1 MGYERRHA
9 DRPSDRR
16 APSHLSLISAV
27 TARGHIRFMIIEKG
41 SVNAGVFIEFLKR
54 LIKNA
59 GRDLDRR
66 SRPGSLG
73 EESRR
78 FRANAGREIALV
90 LSASLCAG
98 PQPRRVGLEASRSGR
113 PHGGDR
119 SRTISKRKFAARCAT
134 RKTTREK
141 SSPSLQ
147 GLPSNTPREYEP
159 TYGRINISDSASN
172 LPCSGKNVRP
182 FWPQSPDAEGR
193 SVTAKALRAG
203 VRQGRLPSP
212 AEGDFTGPDGYTLS
226 LFPRQ
231 GRGRCKSP
239 LSFAPVL
246 RQARDDPGKG
256 QRDVAID
263 GHPGCRQVDHDP
275 AGHAALL
282 AWRGRAWPPGGPASR
297 RADARDDR

>member
-1 MGYERRHA
+1 MPA
-9 DRPSDRR
+9 
-16 APSHLSLISAV
+16 LSCQRWAGNCACSFCLLI
-27 TARGHIRFMIIEKG
+27 
-41 SVNAGVFIEFLKR
+41 
-54 LIKNA
+54 
-59 GRDLDRR
+59 
-66 SRPGSLG
+66 
-73 EESRR
+73 
-78 FRANAGREIALV
+78 
-90 LSASLCAG
+90 CAG

-141 SSPSLQ
+141 SYPSLQ
-147 GLPSNTPREYEP
+147 SHRSIRRVSMNLLMDGLILAIPLRTYLVLGRTSGLCGHKVRTPRVGASP
-159 TYGRINISDSASN
+159 PKPYGPGRGKVASRA
-172 LPCSGKNVRP
+172 PPKGI
-182 FWPQSPDAEGR
+182 SPD
-193 SVTAKALRAG
+193 
-203 VRQGRLPSP
+203 
-212 AEGDFTGPDGYTLS
+212 PDGYTLS

-282 AWRGRAWPPGGPASR
+282 AWRGRAWAARRTGIEASGRARQRCQTAGGRFPSCRVPAKAGARAMFR
-297 RADARDDR
+297 RQRAKPSGRLGR